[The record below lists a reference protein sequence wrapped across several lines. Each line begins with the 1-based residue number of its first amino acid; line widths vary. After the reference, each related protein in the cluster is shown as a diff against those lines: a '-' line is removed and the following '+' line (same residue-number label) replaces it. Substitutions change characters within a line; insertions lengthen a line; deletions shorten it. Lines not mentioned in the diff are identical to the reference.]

1 MHLRQGPRGQGRDVI
16 IDMGVRLP
24 AKPTFF
30 VQPPKQQLG
39 DCKSSLALAND
50 NGMDATLTYAASLY
64 YYELRFYIC

>member
-1 MHLRQGPRGQGRDVI
+1 
-16 IDMGVRLP
+16 MGVRLP